1 MIYAKPAHDMAHDI
15 FISHSS
21 KDKPVADA
29 VCATFESNGMRCW
42 VAPRDVPPGAAW
54 GAAIVDAI
62 QNSRVMVLIFS
73 ENANTSGQIAREVE
87 RAADYGVTIVPIRVE
102 DVAPARS
109 LQYFLSNI
117 HWLDALSPPLE
128 RRLQE
133 IAAKI
138 KAMLELESMAG
149 ATLPPGPILTAGRSQ
164 SRRTGSNKRW
174 WLGIATLLIVLAAVA
189 VIWRPWTHF
198 SNKGADAAAAP
209 KVLGEGTVDPALV
222 GRWSYTTTL
231 VDTAV
236 HVELSI
242 DAAGRYTFR
251 VFLQADGTVQL
262 KDGTAIVTD
271 TRKKIPIRATY
282 VFLPGDRLDWTS
294 PTADPNVRMTLNYK
308 RAGGQKVPANPLVGR
323 WHASTLFAGLMWDVD
338 WDVRSDSSFEFL
350 FENLDEGTVTIAHGE
365 WEAKSKIGRPPAKG
379 IYRNVTPESFEM
391 SHPIFQMLKFERVSP
406 GNGK

>member
-1 MIYAKPAHDMAHDI
+1 MAHDI

-29 VCATFESNGMRCW
+29 VCATFEANGMRCW

-73 ENANTSGQIAREVE
+73 DNANTSGQIAREVE

-138 KAMLELESMAG
+138 KPMLEQESMAG
-149 ATLPPGPILTAGRSQ
+149 ATLQPARYSRPGGSH
-164 SRRTGSNKRW
+164 SRQTGSNKRW
-174 WLGIATLLIVLAAVA
+174 LLGVATLLIVLAAVA
-189 VIWRPWTHF
+189 VIWRPWIHF
-198 SNKGADAAAAP
+198 SNQGADAAPAS
-209 KVLGEGTVDPALV
+209 KVPGEATVDPALV
-222 GRWSYTTTL
+222 GRWSYVTTL
-231 VDTAV
+231 VDTEV

-251 VFLQADGTVQL
+251 VFLKAGRHGPTQGWHGDCDGY
-262 KDGTAIVTD
+262 
-271 TRKKIPIRATY
+271 KKEDSYHSDLCFPS
-282 VFLPGDRLDWTS
+282 GDRLDWTS

-323 WHASTLFAGLMWDVD
+323 WRATTLFAGLMWDAD
-338 WDVRSDSSFEFL
+338 WDVLFFFFFFFKNFFFFFSFL
-350 FENLDEGTVTIAHGE
+350 NSRA
-365 WEAKSKIGRPPAKG
+365 
-379 IYRNVTPESFEM
+379 RN
-391 SHPIFQMLKFERVSP
+391 Q
-406 GNGK
+406 

>member
-1 MIYAKPAHDMAHDI
+1 MAHDI

-21 KDKPVADA
+21 KDKTIADA
-29 VCATFESNGMRCW
+29 VCATFEANGLRCW

-73 ENANTSGQIAREVE
+73 DNANTSGQIAREVE

-138 KAMLELESMAG
+138 KPMLEQESMAG
-149 ATLPPGPILTAGRSQ
+149 TTLPGSTTLPGGPILTADKSHARQAG
-164 SRRTGSNKRW
+164 SRKW
-174 WLGIATLLIVLAAVA
+174 WQLAVA
-189 VIWRPWTHF
+189 TFLILLAVVAVVWRPWIHLP
-198 SNKGADAAAAP
+198 NQGADAAQALKIPA
-209 KVLGEGTVDPALV
+209 EATVDPALV
-222 GRWSYTTTL
+222 GRWSYVTTL
-231 VDTAV
+231 LDAEM

-251 VFLQADGTVQL
+251 VFLQG
-262 KDGTAIVTD
+262 
-271 TRKKIPIRATY
+271 RA
-282 VFLPGDRLDWTS
+282 PSNSRMAQRL
-294 PTADPNVRMTLNYK
+294 
-308 RAGGQKVPANPLVGR
+308 
-323 WHASTLFAGLMWDVD
+323 
-338 WDVRSDSSFEFL
+338 
-350 FENLDEGTVTIAHGE
+350 
-365 WEAKSKIGRPPAKG
+365 
-379 IYRNVTPESFEM
+379 
-391 SHPIFQMLKFERVSP
+391 
-406 GNGK
+406 

>member
-1 MIYAKPAHDMAHDI
+1 LIDAKLAHDMAHDI

-29 VCATFESNGMRCW
+29 VCATFEANGMRCW

-73 ENANTSGQIAREVE
+73 DNANNSGQIAREVE

-102 DVAPARS
+102 DVAPAQS

-117 HWLDALSPPLE
+117 HWLDALSPPLG

-138 KAMLELESMAG
+138 KPMLEREKVTG
-149 ATLPPGPILTAGRSQ
+149 GVLPGGPILPAVGNQ
-164 SRRTGSNKRW
+164 SDLTGSNKW
-174 WLGIATLLIVLAAVA
+174 WPLGAAALLLLLAALA
-189 VIWRPWTHF
+189 VIWRPWTH
-198 SNKGADAAAAP
+198 STAP
-209 KVLGEGTVDPALV
+209 GGNSPPGSKIPSEVTVDPALV
-222 GRWSYTTTL
+222 GRWSYVTTL
-231 VDTAV
+231 LDAEV

-251 VFLQADGTVQL
+251 VFLKGEGTVQL

-271 TRKKIPIRATY
+271 RKKKAPVKATY
-282 VFLPGDRLDWTS
+282 SFLPGDRLDWTT

-308 RAGGQKVPANPLVGR
+308 RAGGQKVPENPLVGKWR
-323 WHASTLFAGLMWDVD
+323 ASTLFAGLMWDAD
-338 WDVRSDSSFEFL
+338 WDVRPDSSFEFL
-350 FENLDEGTVTIAHGE
+350 F
-365 WEAKSKIGRPPAKG
+365 
-379 IYRNVTPESFEM
+379 
-391 SHPIFQMLKFERVSP
+391 
-406 GNGK
+406 

>member
-1 MIYAKPAHDMAHDI
+1 MAHDI
-15 FISHSS
+15 FISYSS

-29 VCATFESNGMRCW
+29 ACATFEADGMRCW
-42 VAPRDVPPGAAW
+42 IAPRDVPPGAAW

-73 ENANTSGQIAREVE
+73 DNANTSGQIAREVE

-102 DVAPARS
+102 DVAPAQS

-138 KAMLELESMAG
+138 KSMLEPESMAG
-149 ATLPPGPILTAGRSQ
+149 ATLQPGPKLSAGGSYSKQ
-164 SRRTGSNKRW
+164 TDSNKRW
-174 WLGIATLLIVLAAVA
+174 LLGVVVLLVVLAAVA
-189 VIWRPWTHF
+189 AIWRPWLRF
-198 SNKGADAAAAP
+198 SSHGDAAAASTVP
-209 KVLGEGTVDPALV
+209 GETGVDPALV
-222 GRWSYTTTL
+222 GRWSYVTTL
-231 VDTAV
+231 VDTEV

-251 VFLQADGTVQL
+251 VFLKTDGTVQL
-262 KDGTAIVTD
+262 KDGTATVID
-271 TRKKIPIRATY
+271 TKKKIPIIATY
-282 VFLPGDRLDWTS
+282 VFLPGDRLDWTM

-308 RAGGQKVPANPLVGR
+308 RMGGQKVPANPLVGR
-323 WHASTLFAGLMWDVD
+323 WHATTFFGGLMWEAD
-338 WDVRSDSSFEFL
+338 WDVRSDSSYEFL
-350 FENLDEGTVTIAHGE
+350 LQNVDEGIVTATHGE
-365 WEAKSKIGRPPAKG
+365 WESKSKIGRPSAKG
-379 IYRNVTPESFEM
+379 IYRNVTPDSFEM
-391 SHPIFQMLKFERVSP
+391 SNPIFQMLNFERVSP

>member
-1 MIYAKPAHDMAHDI
+1 MAHDI
-15 FISHSS
+15 FISYSS

-29 VCATFESNGMRCW
+29 VCATFEAHGMRCW
-42 VAPRDVPPGAAW
+42 IAPRDVPPGAAW

-73 ENANTSGQIAREVE
+73 ENANASGQIAREVE

-102 DVAPARS
+102 DVAPAQS

-133 IAAKI
+133 IATKI
-138 KAMLELESMAG
+138 KPMLEQESMAG
-149 ATLPPGPILTAGRSQ
+149 ARLQLGPKLSAGGSYSKQ
-164 SRRTGSNKRW
+164 TDSNKRW
-174 WLGIATLLIVLAAVA
+174 LLGVVALLVILAAVA
-189 VIWRPWTHF
+189 AIWRPWLRF
-198 SNKGADAAAAP
+198 SSHGDAAAASRVP
-209 KVLGEGTVDPALV
+209 GEITVDPALV
-222 GRWSYTTTL
+222 GRWSYVTTL
-231 VDTAV
+231 VDTEV

-251 VFLQADGTVQL
+251 VFLKGDGTVQL
-262 KDGTAIVTD
+262 KNGTATVID
-271 TRKKIPIRATY
+271 PKKKIPIIATY

-294 PTADPNVRMTLNYK
+294 PTADPNVRITLNYK
-308 RAGGQKVPANPLVGR
+308 RTGGQKVPANPLVGR
-323 WHASTLFAGLMWDVD
+323 WHATTLFAGLMWDAD

-350 FENLDEGTVTIAHGE
+350 LQNVDEGIVTASHGE
-365 WEAKSKIGRPPAKG
+365 WEAKSKIGRPSAKG
-379 IYRNVTPESFEM
+379 IYRNVTPDSFEM
-391 SHPIFQMLKFERVSP
+391 SHPIFQMLNFERVSP

>member
-1 MIYAKPAHDMAHDI
+1 MAHDI

-21 KDKPVADA
+21 KDKTIADA
-29 VCATFESNGMRCW
+29 VCATFEANGIRCW

-54 GAAIVDAI
+54 GEAIVDAI
-62 QNSRVMVLIFS
+62 QKSRVMVLIFS
-73 ENANTSGQIAREVE
+73 DNANTSGQIAREVE
-87 RAADYGVTIVPIRVE
+87 LAADYGVTIVPIRVE

-138 KAMLELESMAG
+138 KPMLEQGSTAGAMLPSG
-149 ATLPPGPILTAGRSQ
+149 ATLPGDPTLTADRSH
-164 SRRTGSNKRW
+164 SRQTGSNKRW
-174 WLGIATLLIVLAAVA
+174 QLAVAMLLIVLAAVA
-189 VIWRPWTHF
+189 MIWRPWTHF
-198 SNKGADAAAAP
+198 SNKGGDTPPAS
-209 KVLGEGTVDPALV
+209 KVPAEATVDPALV
-222 GRWSYTTTL
+222 GRWSYVTTL
-231 VDTAV
+231 LDTKV

-251 VFLQADGTVQL
+251 VFLMGEGTVQL

-271 TRKKIPIRATY
+271 RKTRIPIMATY
-282 VFLPGDRLDWTS
+282 AFLPGDRLDWTS

-308 RAGGQKVPANPLVGR
+308 RAGGQKVPGNPLVGR
-323 WHASTLFAGLMWDVD
+323 WRATTLFAGLMWDAD

-350 FENLDEGTVTIAHGE
+350 FENLDEGTVTATHGE
-365 WEAKSKIGRPPAKG
+365 WEAKSIIGRPPAKG
-379 IYRNVTPESFEM
+379 IYRNVTPDSFDM
-391 SHPIFQMLKFERVSP
+391 SHPTFQMLKFERTSP
-406 GNGK
+406 GSGK

>member
-1 MIYAKPAHDMAHDI
+1 
-15 FISHSS
+15 
-21 KDKPVADA
+21 
-29 VCATFESNGMRCW
+29 MRCW
-42 VAPRDVPPGAAW
+42 IAPRDVPPGAAW

-73 ENANTSGQIAREVE
+73 DNANTSGQIAREVE

-102 DVAPARS
+102 DVAPAQS

-138 KAMLELESMAG
+138 KPMLEQESMPG
-149 ATLPPGPILTAGRSQ
+149 ATPQTGAMPQTGPILATSRSN
-164 SRRTGSNKRW
+164 SRQTGSNQRW
-174 WLGIATLLIVLAAVA
+174 LLGVATLLIVLAAVA
-189 VIWRPWTHF
+189 VIWRPWLHF
-198 SNKGADAAAAP
+198 SSQGRDAVP
-209 KVLGEGTVDPALV
+209 VSKVPGEATVDPALV
-222 GRWSYTTTL
+222 GRWSYVTTL

-251 VFLQADGTVQL
+251 VFLKADGTVQL
-262 KDGTAIVTD
+262 KDGTAIVRD
-271 TRKKIPIRATY
+271 TKKQTPILATY

-323 WHASTLFAGLMWDVD
+323 WRASTLFAGLMWDVD

-350 FENLDEGTVTIAHGE
+350 FENVDEGTVTAAHGE
-365 WEAKSKIGRPPAKG
+365 WEANSKIGRPPAKG
-379 IYRNVTPESFEM
+379 VYRNVTPDSFEM
-391 SHPIFQMLKFERVSP
+391 SHPIFQMLRFERVSS

>member
-1 MIYAKPAHDMAHDI
+1 MAHDI
-15 FISHSS
+15 FISSSS

-29 VCATFESNGMRCW
+29 ACATFEAHGMRCW
-42 VAPRDVPPGAAW
+42 IAPRDVPPGAAW
-54 GAAIVDAI
+54 GEAIVDAI
-62 QNSRVMVLIFS
+62 QSSRVMVLIFS
-73 ENANTSGQIAREVE
+73 ENANASGQIAREVE

-138 KAMLELESMAG
+138 KSMLEPGKMTGPALP
-149 ATLPPGPILTAGRSQ
+149 ATPILA
-164 SRRTGSNKRW
+164 TGASYARPRGSGNRW
-174 WLGIATLLIVLAAVA
+174 LLGVAAVLIILAAVTM
-189 VIWRPWTHF
+189 IWRPWVHL
-198 SNKGADAAAAP
+198 SSSGGDAVSASKASA
-209 KVLGEGTVDPALV
+209 ETTVDPALI
-222 GRWSYTTTL
+222 GRWSYITTL
-231 VDTAV
+231 VDTEV

-251 VFLQADGTVQL
+251 VFLKGEGTVQL

-271 TRKKIPIRATY
+271 TKKKTPIRATY

-308 RAGGQKVPANPLVGR
+308 RVGGQKVPANPLVGKWR
-323 WHASTLFAGLMWDVD
+323 ATTLFAGLMWDAD
-338 WDVRSDSSFEFL
+338 WDVRADSSFEFL
-350 FENLDEGTVTIAHGE
+350 FENVDEGTVAAAHGE
-365 WEAKSKIGRPPAKG
+365 WEAKSIIGRPPAKG
-379 IYRNVTPESFEM
+379 IYRNVTPDSFEM
-391 SHPIFQMLKFERVSP
+391 SHPVFQMLRFERVSP
-406 GNGK
+406 GRGK